1 MALDL
6 QQQEELERVKSIW
19 HGGLKWCVLVLLC
32 VALVY
37 LCFVAL
43 SNYRHNK
50 NEQATDLLITYQ
62 TQMQHKKEGE
72 ALKTLQILQDNYAD
86 TPAASI
92 ATTTEGLL
100 AFYNGRLTD
109 AERHFQWVYDH
120 QHDEFVHVSAVINL
134 VNVKLSEKKFD
145 EALRLTDKKVAPELD
160 FLLNDLRG
168 DIYIAKGD
176 KKLAVAA
183 YNQAIATLPKP
194 NPVVSKEDI
203 EQIRSQ
209 IEAKKIINLTH

>member
-6 QQQEELERVKSIW
+6 QQQEELERVKNIW
-19 HGGLKWCVLVLLC
+19 HGGLKWCVLALLC

-43 SNYRHNK
+43 RNYRHDK
-50 NEQATDLLITYQ
+50 NEQATDLLVTYQ
-62 TQMQHKKEGE
+62 TQMQHKKEAE
-72 ALKTLQILQDNYAD
+72 ALKTLQILQNNYAN
-86 TPAASI
+86 TAAASI
-92 ATTTEGLL
+92 ATTTEGIL
-100 AFYNGRLTD
+100 AFYNGQLTD
-109 AERHFQWVYDH
+109 AQRHFQWVYDH
-120 QHDEFVHVSAVINL
+120 QHDEFLHVSAIINL

-145 EALRLTDKKVAPELD
+145 EALHLTDEKVAPELD
-160 FLLNDLRG
+160 FLLKDLRG

-176 KKLAVAA
+176 EKSAVAA
-183 YNQAIATLPKP
+183 YNRAIAALPKP

-209 IEAKKIINLTH
+209 IEAKKITHLTQ

>member
-1 MALDL
+1 M
-6 QQQEELERVKSIW
+6 
-19 HGGLKWCVLVLLC
+19 
-32 VALVY
+32 
-37 LCFVAL
+37 AL

-145 EALRLTDKKVAPELD
+145 EALRLTDKKVVPELD

-209 IEAKKIINLTH
+209 IEAKKIINLTQ